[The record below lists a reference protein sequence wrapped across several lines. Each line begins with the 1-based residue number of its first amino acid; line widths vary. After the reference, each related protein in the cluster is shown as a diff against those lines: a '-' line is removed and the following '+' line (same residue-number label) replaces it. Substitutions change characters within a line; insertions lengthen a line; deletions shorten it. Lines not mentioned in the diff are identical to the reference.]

1 MTIEVLYFEGCPNYE
16 PTLNRVNQ
24 TLKDLGIKQKVLE
37 VIITTPKM
45 AESFRFLGSPT
56 VLVNGLD
63 VEPSARNSNQ
73 IGFGFRTY
81 ASGDRRVG
89 LPGEDLIRAAI
100 IEAQSQSSGK
110 RIR

>member
-1 MTIEVLYFEGCPNYE
+1 MTIEVLYFEGCPNFE
-16 PTLNRVNQ
+16 ATLNRVNQ
-24 TLKDLGIKQKVLE
+24 ILKDLGMKQKVLE

-73 IGFGFRTY
+73 IGFGYRTY
-81 ASGDRRVG
+81 PSGDRRVG
-89 LPGEDLIRAAI
+89 IPSEEMVRAAI
-100 IEAQSQSSGK
+100 LEAQG
-110 RIR
+110 

>member
-1 MTIEVLYFEGCPNYE
+1 MTIEILYFEGCPNYE
-16 PTLNRVNQ
+16 PTLNRVKQ
-24 TLKDLGIKQKVLE
+24 ILKDLGMKQKVLE

-73 IGFGFRTY
+73 IGFGNRTY
-81 ASGDRRVG
+81 PSGDRRVG
-89 LPGEDLIRAAI
+89 IPSEEMVRAAI
-100 IEAQSQSSGK
+100 LEARG
-110 RIR
+110 

>member
-16 PTLNRVNQ
+16 ATLKRVQQ

-56 VLVNGLD
+56 VLVNGQD

-73 IGFGFRTY
+73 IGFGFRSY
-81 ASGDRRVG
+81 SCGDQRVG
-89 LPGEDLIRAAI
+89 IPGEDLIRAALV
-100 IEAQSQSSGK
+100 EAQSQSSGK
-110 RIR
+110 RLR